1 MRLLI
6 FFSLVKRKYLWWHE
20 MGNFFTLH
28 KVAVILQWYRVLF
41 HRWWSWVPL
50 WKRTTLTPAIWFNTN
65 NVIMYN
71 NDNNLLYSDDAA
83 RKRFFLCLFCN
94 AQNFSLRKL
103 WKKVV
108 LVNKTFFGHVLSLPS
123 IMFSWHAEMNYID
136 RKKLHFEEE
145 KIE

>member
-1 MRLLI
+1 MMRHAKGPI
-6 FFSLVKRKYLWWHE
+6 
-20 MGNFFTLH
+20 
-28 KVAVILQWYRVLF
+28 
-41 HRWWSWVPL
+41 
-50 WKRTTLTPAIWFNTN
+50 
-65 NVIMYN
+65 
-71 NDNNLLYSDDAA
+71 
-83 RKRFFLCLFCN
+83 LCLFCN

-108 LVNKTFFGHVLSLPS
+108 LVNKTFFGHVLSLSLPT